1 MVLLKNG
8 GMPSTESGDEH
19 GHREGRAAVGDVT
32 TRAVLTQATPGGE
45 RVVAHH
51 SRTSNEA
58 ERRYRVTGRRW
69 SAPVNP
75 QEAVQPTGDYQLWRK
90 NGRGPEV
97 DSERVDLQDPGE
109 TGRGR
114 ESSYHREAGKV
125 HCTAIDGPLI
135 GARPPRL
142 DQQMRHGEPWT
153 LLRDPSVMVPLG
165 SLVTLFPSSCSCLFA
180 STFSNPG
187 ASETE
192 RRLHQK
198 IFQNYNMKVR
208 PARNWEDKV
217 MVRVGMTLSQLVSLN
232 EKNGEMTTNVFMNLA
247 WTDYRLSWNPEE
259 YDDID
264 VLRIPP
270 NKVWRPDIYLI
281 NNNDGQFD
289 VALYV
294 NVLVHSDGT
303 VKWLPPAI
311 YRSSC
316 SIEVA
321 YFPFD
326 WQNCSM
332 VFRSYTYDASEVDL
346 QYFLNEDGNEIH
358 DIVIDENAFTENG
371 EWAICHT
378 PSRKNVKEDL
388 YEDITFYLIIQRKP
402 LFYIINIIL
411 PCILTSVLAIFVFY
425 LPPGAG
431 EKMTLSIS
439 VLIALTVFML
449 LLADRVPETSLAIP
463 IIVNYV
469 MFTMILVTFSV
480 ILSVVVLNL
489 HHRTPSTHIMP
500 NWVRKVFIHFL
511 PKYIGMMRPNPEEP
525 LLKES
530 NGDTP
535 TRSFNGRQ
543 PGGEYFFRKINP
555 DLVIP
560 WRDRCEST
568 VQLRR
573 LPNTDGYCLIL
584 PPNLKSAIAAV
595 TYVAEQ
601 LKKQDTDDA
610 MTGDWQFIALV
621 VDRLFLWLFVI
632 ITTLGTLAMFLD
644 ASFNYTP
651 DNPFP

>member
-1 MVLLKNG
+1 MKKIHLKTN
-8 GMPSTESGDEH
+8 
-19 GHREGRAAVGDVT
+19 
-32 TRAVLTQATPGGE
+32 
-45 RVVAHH
+45 
-51 SRTSNEA
+51 
-58 ERRYRVTGRRW
+58 
-69 SAPVNP
+69 
-75 QEAVQPTGDYQLWRK
+75 QL
-90 NGRGPEV
+90 
-97 DSERVDLQDPGE
+97 
-109 TGRGR
+109 
-114 ESSYHREAGKV
+114 
-125 HCTAIDGPLI
+125 I
-135 GARPPRL
+135 
-142 DQQMRHGEPWT
+142 
-153 LLRDPSVMVPLG
+153 
-165 SLVTLFPSSCSCLFA
+165 LVCLCLSF
-180 STFSNPG
+180 TG

-198 IFQNYNMKVR
+198 IFNNYNLKVR
-208 PARNWEDKV
+208 PAQYWEDRV

-232 EKNGEMTTNVFMNLA
+232 EKNGEMTTNVFMNLE
-247 WTDYRLSWNPEE
+247 WKDYRLSWNPKD
-259 YDDID
+259 YDDIS
-264 VLRIPP
+264 VLRIPA
-270 NKVWRPDIYLI
+270 NKVWRPDVYLI

-294 NVLVHSDGT
+294 NVLVYNDGT
-303 VKWLPPAI
+303 VNWLPPAI

-332 VFRSYTYDASEVDL
+332 IFRSYTYDASEVEL
-346 QYFLNEDGNEIH
+346 QYYLDDDGKEIRE
-358 DIVIDENAFTENG
+358 IVIDENAFTENG
-371 EWAICHT
+371 EWNICHK
-378 PSRKNVKEDL
+378 PSRKNVREDL
-388 YEDITFYLIIQRKP
+388 YEDITFYLIIERKP
-402 LFYIINIIL
+402 LFYIINIIV

-449 LLADRVPETSLAIP
+449 LLANKVPETSLAIP

-500 NWVRKVFIHFL
+500 NWVRSVFIDFL
-511 PKYIGMMRPNPEEP
+511 PKYIGMTRPEPEED
-525 LLKES
+525 LSKEDS
-530 NGDTP
+530 CDRTP
-535 TRSFNGRQ
+535 TPGFNGRQ

-560 WRDRCEST
+560 WRGRCESP
-568 VQLRR
+568 VQLQR
-573 LPNTDGYCLIL
+573 LPDSDGFCLIL
-584 PPNLKSAIAAV
+584 PPNLKSAIGAV
-595 TYVAEQ
+595 TFMAEQ
-601 LKKQDTDDA
+601 LKKQDVDDS
-610 MTGDWQFIALV
+610 MTEDWQYIALV

-632 ITTLGTLAMFLD
+632 ITSLGTLAMFLD

>member
-1 MVLLKNG
+1 MGVVLMFLK
-8 GMPSTESGDEH
+8 PYVSQ
-19 GHREGRAAVGDVT
+19 GHMFTIIVT
-32 TRAVLTQATPGGE
+32 PGTHRTRKRCEAPHNENCTPLPFLYPLHFLFDPPVIPTVLTSG
-45 RVVAHH
+45 
-51 SRTSNEA
+51 
-58 ERRYRVTGRRW
+58 
-69 SAPVNP
+69 
-75 QEAVQPTGDYQLWRK
+75 L
-90 NGRGPEV
+90 
-97 DSERVDLQDPGE
+97 
-109 TGRGR
+109 
-114 ESSYHREAGKV
+114 
-125 HCTAIDGPLI
+125 TAMIGQMKMRMNIHVKMNALI
-135 GARPPRL
+135 IVCSFL
-142 DQQMRHGEPWT
+142 SLT
-153 LLRDPSVMVPLG
+153 L
-165 SLVTLFPSSCSCLFA
+165 T
-180 STFSNPG
+180 G

-192 RRLHQK
+192 RKLHQK
-198 IFQNYNMKVR
+198 LFQNYNMKVR
-208 PARNWEDKV
+208 PARSWEEKV

-232 EKNGEMTTNVFMNLA
+232 EKNEEMTTNVFMNLA
-247 WTDYRLSWNPEE
+247 WTDYRLSWTPEE

-294 NVLVHSDGT
+294 NVLVYSDGT
-303 VKWLPPAI
+303 VNWLPPAI

-316 SIEVA
+316 SIEVS

-346 QYFLNEDGNEIH
+346 QYFLNDDGKEIQE
-358 DIVIDENAFTENG
+358 IVIDENAFTENG
-371 EWAICHT
+371 EWAICHK

-402 LFYIINIIL
+402 LFYIINIIV

-449 LLADRVPETSLAIP
+449 LLADKVPETSLGIP

-525 LLKES
+525 LNEPLLNEES
-530 NGDTP
+530 PIPSYN
-535 TRSFNGRQ
+535 SRQ

-555 DLVIP
+555 DIVLP
-560 WRDRCEST
+560 WRGRCEST
-568 VQLRR
+568 VQLQR
-573 LPNTDGYCLIL
+573 LPDSDSYCLIL

-595 TYVAEQ
+595 TYMAEQ
-601 LKKQDTDDA
+601 LKKQDEDDT
-610 MTGDWQFIALV
+610 MTGDWQYIALV

-644 ASFNYTP
+644 ASLNYTP

>member
-1 MVLLKNG
+1 M
-8 GMPSTESGDEH
+8 
-19 GHREGRAAVGDVT
+19 RA
-32 TRAVLTQATPGGE
+32 
-45 RVVAHH
+45 
-51 SRTSNEA
+51 
-58 ERRYRVTGRRW
+58 
-69 SAPVNP
+69 
-75 QEAVQPTGDYQLWRK
+75 
-90 NGRGPEV
+90 
-97 DSERVDLQDPGE
+97 
-109 TGRGR
+109 
-114 ESSYHREAGKV
+114 
-125 HCTAIDGPLI
+125 LI
-135 GARPPRL
+135 G
-142 DQQMRHGEPWT
+142 QMKMKFNPDVRRDS
-153 LLRDPSVMVPLG
+153 LLIA
-165 SLVTLFPSSCSCLFA
+165 CSCLCLAF
-180 STFSNPG
+180 TG

-198 IFQNYNMKVR
+198 LFENYNMKVR
-208 PARNWEDKV
+208 PARYWEEKV

-232 EKNGEMTTNVFMNLA
+232 EKNGEMTTNVFMNMA

-259 YDDID
+259 HDNIK

-294 NVLVHSDGT
+294 NVLVYSDGT
-303 VKWLPPAI
+303 VNWLPPAI

-346 QYFLNEDGNEIH
+346 QYFLDDDGNEIH
-358 DIVIDENAFTENG
+358 EIVIDENAFTENG
-371 EWAICHT
+371 EWNICHKPT
-378 PSRKNVKEDL
+378 RKNAKEDL
-388 YEDITFYLIIQRKP
+388 YEDITFYLIIERKP
-402 LFYIINIIL
+402 LFYIINIIV

-449 LLADRVPETSLAIP
+449 LLADKVPETSLGIP

-500 NWVRKVFIHFL
+500 HWVRKVFIHFL

-525 LLKES
+525 LLDEKS
-530 NGDTP
+530 NEDTP
-535 TRSFNGRQ
+535 LRSFNGRQ

-555 DLVIP
+555 DLVLP
-560 WRDRCEST
+560 WRGRCEST
-568 VQLRR
+568 VQLQR
-573 LPNTDGYCLIL
+573 LPNTDNYCLIL

-595 TYVAEQ
+595 TYMAEQ
-601 LKKQDTDDA
+601 LKKQDVDDT

-632 ITTLGTLAMFLD
+632 ISTLGTLAMFLD

>member
-1 MVLLKNG
+1 MSKQTKMTLNFYMRIYWVLFSVCCLC
-8 GMPSTESGDEH
+8 SAVTE
-19 GHREGRAAVGDVT
+19 
-32 TRAVLTQATPGGE
+32 
-45 RVVAHH
+45 
-51 SRTSNEA
+51 
-58 ERRYRVTGRRW
+58 
-69 SAPVNP
+69 
-75 QEAVQPTGDYQLWRK
+75 
-90 NGRGPEV
+90 
-97 DSERVDLQDPGE
+97 
-109 TGRGR
+109 
-114 ESSYHREAGKV
+114 
-125 HCTAIDGPLI
+125 
-135 GARPPRL
+135 
-142 DQQMRHGEPWT
+142 
-153 LLRDPSVMVPLG
+153 
-165 SLVTLFPSSCSCLFA
+165 
-180 STFSNPG
+180 

-192 RRLHQK
+192 RRLHNK
-198 IFQNYNMKVR
+198 IFQGYNLKVR
-208 PARNWEDKV
+208 PARSWEEKV

-247 WTDYRLSWNPEE
+247 WTDYRLTWNPAE
-259 YDDID
+259 YDNID
-264 VLRIPP
+264 VLRIPSS
-270 NKVWRPDIYLI
+270 KVWRPDIYLI

-294 NVLVHSDGT
+294 NVLVFSDGT
-303 VKWLPPAI
+303 VNWLPPAI

-346 QYFLNEDGNEIH
+346 QYYLDDNGQEIRE
-358 DIVIDENAFTENG
+358 IVIDENAFTENG
-371 EWAICHT
+371 EWAICHKPT
-378 PSRKNVKEDL
+378 RKNVKEDL
-388 YEDITFYLIIQRKP
+388 YEDITFYLIIERKP
-402 LFYIINIIL
+402 LFYVINIIV
-411 PCILTSVLAIFVFY
+411 PCVLTSVLAIFVFY

-449 LLADRVPETSLAIP
+449 LLADKVPETSLGIP
-463 IIVNYV
+463 MIVNYV

-500 NWVRKVFIHFL
+500 TWVRKVFIHIL
-511 PKYIGMMRPNPEEP
+511 PRYIGMMRPNPEEP
-525 LLKES
+525 MLEDES
-530 NGDTP
+530 SDDAP
-535 TRSFNGRQ
+535 TRGFNGRQ

-560 WRDRCEST
+560 WRGRCESP
-568 VQLRR
+568 VQIQQ
-573 LPNTDGYCLIL
+573 LPDSDRFCLIL

-595 TYVAEQ
+595 TYMAEQ

-644 ASFNYTP
+644 ATFNYTP

>member
-1 MVLLKNG
+1 IACVK
-8 GMPSTESGDEH
+8 
-19 GHREGRAAVGDVT
+19 RYI
-32 TRAVLTQATPGGE
+32 LTCSLFG
-45 RVVAHH
+45 
-51 SRTSNEA
+51 S
-58 ERRYRVTGRRW
+58 
-69 SAPVNP
+69 
-75 QEAVQPTGDYQLWRK
+75 VQC
-90 NGRGPEV
+90 E
-97 DSERVDLQDPGE
+97 
-109 TGRGR
+109 
-114 ESSYHREAGKV
+114 
-125 HCTAIDGPLI
+125 
-135 GARPPRL
+135 
-142 DQQMRHGEPWT
+142 
-153 LLRDPSVMVPLG
+153 
-165 SLVTLFPSSCSCLFA
+165 
-180 STFSNPG
+180 G

-198 IFQNYNMKVR
+198 LFENYNMKVR
-208 PARNWEDKV
+208 PARLWQERV
-217 MVRVGMTLSQLVSLN
+217 MVRVGMTLSQLVSL
-232 EKNGEMTTNVFMNLA
+232 KNGEMTTNVFMNMA

-259 YDDID
+259 YDNID

-294 NVLVHSDGT
+294 NVLVYSDGT
-303 VKWLPPAI
+303 VNWLPPAI

-332 VFRSYTYDASEVDL
+332 IFRSYTYDASEVDL
-346 QYFLNEDGNEIH
+346 QYFLDDEGNEIQE
-358 DIVIDENAFTENG
+358 IYLPAFTENG
-371 EWAICHT
+371 EWAICHK
-378 PSRKNVKEDL
+378 PSRKNVKENL
-388 YEDITFYLIIQRKP
+388 YEDITFYLVIERKP
-402 LFYIINIIL
+402 LFYIINIIV

-449 LLADRVPETSLAIP
+449 LLADRVPETSLGIP

-500 NWVRKVFIHFL
+500 AWVRVVRLMLHLLIPNLILSFGCIFVCIQMYLFL
-511 PKYIGMMRPNPEEP
+511 
-525 LLKES
+525 S
-530 NGDTP
+530 C
-535 TRSFNGRQ
+535 FCC
-543 PGGEYFFRKINP
+543 
-555 DLVIP
+555 
-560 WRDRCEST
+560 RCEST
-568 VQLRR
+568 VHLQRH
-573 LPNTDGYCLIL
+573 PDGYCLIL

-595 TYVAEQ
+595 TYMAEQ
-601 LKKQDTDDA
+601 LKKQDTDDT

-651 DNPFP
+651 DQPFP

>member
-1 MVLLKNG
+1 MTVKVGRLKMELNI
-8 GMPSTESGDEH
+8 T
-19 GHREGRAAVGDVT
+19 VT
-32 TRAVLTQATPGGE
+32 VKTLIVVCSSLCLTFT
-45 RVVAHH
+45 
-51 SRTSNEA
+51 
-58 ERRYRVTGRRW
+58 
-69 SAPVNP
+69 
-75 QEAVQPTGDYQLWRK
+75 
-90 NGRGPEV
+90 
-97 DSERVDLQDPGE
+97 
-109 TGRGR
+109 
-114 ESSYHREAGKV
+114 
-125 HCTAIDGPLI
+125 
-135 GARPPRL
+135 
-142 DQQMRHGEPWT
+142 
-153 LLRDPSVMVPLG
+153 
-165 SLVTLFPSSCSCLFA
+165 
-180 STFSNPG
+180 G

-198 IFQNYNMKVR
+198 IFENYNMKVR
-208 PARNWEDKV
+208 PARYWEEKV

-259 YDDID
+259 YEDIN

-294 NVLVHSDGT
+294 NVLVYSDGT
-303 VKWLPPAI
+303 VNWLPPAI

-346 QYFLNEDGNEIH
+346 QYFLDDQGKEIQE
-358 DIVIDENAFTENG
+358 IVIDENAFTENG
-371 EWAICHT
+371 EWAICHK
-378 PSRKNVKEDL
+378 PSRKNIKEDL
-388 YEDITFYLIIQRKP
+388 YEDITFYLVIERKP
-402 LFYIINIIL
+402 LFYIINIIV

-511 PKYIGMMRPNPEEP
+511 PKYIGMKRPGEEEP
-525 LLKES
+525 MLKKS
-530 NGDTP
+530 NDDTP
-535 TRSFNGRQ
+535 IQSFNGRQ

-560 WRDRCEST
+560 WRDKCEST
-568 VQLRR
+568 VQLQR
-573 LPNTDGYCLIL
+573 LPNTDSYCLIL

-595 TYVAEQ
+595 TYMAEQ
-601 LKKQDTDDA
+601 LKKQDTDDT

-651 DNPFP
+651 DEPFP

>member
-1 MVLLKNG
+1 MTAFMGQLKIEFNQSVRMSMLFMVCSFLY
-8 GMPSTESGDEH
+8 
-19 GHREGRAAVGDVT
+19 
-32 TRAVLTQATPGGE
+32 LTI
-45 RVVAHH
+45 V
-51 SRTSNEA
+51 
-58 ERRYRVTGRRW
+58 
-69 SAPVNP
+69 
-75 QEAVQPTGDYQLWRK
+75 
-90 NGRGPEV
+90 
-97 DSERVDLQDPGE
+97 
-109 TGRGR
+109 
-114 ESSYHREAGKV
+114 
-125 HCTAIDGPLI
+125 
-135 GARPPRL
+135 
-142 DQQMRHGEPWT
+142 
-153 LLRDPSVMVPLG
+153 
-165 SLVTLFPSSCSCLFA
+165 
-180 STFSNPG
+180 G

-192 RRLHQK
+192 RRLHK
-198 IFQNYNMKVR
+198 KLFKDYNMKVR
-208 PARNWEDKV
+208 PARHWEEKV

-232 EKNGEMTTNVFMNLA
+232 EKNGEMTTNVFMNLN
-247 WTDYRLSWNPEE
+247 WTDYRLSWNPAE
-259 YDDID
+259 YDNIT

-294 NVLVHSDGT
+294 NVLVYSNGMIT
-303 VKWLPPAI
+303 WLPPAI

-346 QYFLNEDGNEIH
+346 QYYLEENGNEI
-358 DIVIDENAFTENG
+358 DEIVIDSNAFTENG
-371 EWAICHT
+371 EWAIRHKPT
-378 PSRKNVKEDL
+378 RKNVKDDL
-388 YEDITFYLIIQRKP
+388 YEDITFYLIIERKP
-402 LFYIINIIL
+402 LFYIINIIV

-449 LLADRVPETSLAIP
+449 LLADKVPETSLAIP

-500 NWVRKVFIHFL
+500 NWVRKIFIHIL
-511 PKYIGMMRPNPEEP
+511 PKYIGMMRPKPEEP
-525 LLKES
+525 MLEEESEKENTS
-530 NGDTP
+530 TQNF
-535 TRSFNGRQ
+535 SGRQ
-543 PGGEYFFRKINP
+543 PKGEYFFRKINP
-555 DLVIP
+555 DLVLP
-560 WRDRCEST
+560 WRGRCEST
-568 VQLRR
+568 VQLQW
-573 LPNTDGYCLIL
+573 LPDSERFCLVL
-584 PPNLKSAIAAV
+584 PPNLKSAISAV

-601 LKKQDTDDA
+601 LKKQDTDDS
-610 MTGDWQFIALV
+610 MTEDWQYIALV

-632 ITTLGTLAMFLD
+632 ITTLGTLAVFLD